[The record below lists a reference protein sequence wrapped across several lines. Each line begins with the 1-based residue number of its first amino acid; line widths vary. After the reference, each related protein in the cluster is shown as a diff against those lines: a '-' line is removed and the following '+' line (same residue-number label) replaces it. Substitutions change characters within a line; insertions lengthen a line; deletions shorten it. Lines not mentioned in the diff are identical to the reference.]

1 MIVAKTKIYV
11 ISYWLQNN
19 PFYSF
24 KMKLATM
31 TRLETANLQVD
42 LQLEAQ
48 MHVYNDLQTAT
59 STTKV

>member
-11 ISYWLQNN
+11 ISYWLQNK